1 MNWIHPNHIFRTRAR
16 FVALTTA
23 LLLSLVFLL
32 STTAQTPIVESS
44 SAFSNAVGDNS
55 NTLPLPPPYP
65 PAENLEESDDTCASQ
80 YGTNYIRD
88 FVQSKTAYCD
98 NTSTAS
104 LTCFSSKAHNNRL
117 DTLCVGGPADTSVS
131 EGSVTLACNLRELN
145 QEDHAEHSPALNR
158 FSTYWYNTGPKAIF
172 NDFIR
177 FEPKQDGLVTEIRA
191 VDNVL
196 FLVKR
201 EDTVANLWHTLMQ
214 VMSLTLSLD
223 ILRMAVDPNTGS
235 PYFDYR
241 DVRNSRVLILDQYEE
256 GPFFDLW
263 TMFTGLSPVRLGDD
277 TTLTSSKMVVPLPG
291 ASNPMWAGDWV
302 DVPCNGSSLLEVFSK
317 RILEHYQIP
326 VDQPKKTQLTL
337 TLIDRSSTRQLR
349 NQSTYVAALRK
360 RFPDIRVH
368 IVDFAAISFL
378 DQIRL
383 VRSTDLLVGVH
394 GAGLTHEMFLPRG
407 STVVEILP
415 PTLDYKGFANM
426 AKLLGHQYFGRHG
439 TSHPDDT
446 GDWQADDVSIDENS
460 FLELVGEAIANLKD

>member
-1 MNWIHPNHIFRTRAR
+1 M
-16 FVALTTA
+16 
-23 LLLSLVFLL
+23 
-32 STTAQTPIVESS
+32 TAQTSIAESF
-44 SAFSNAVGDNS
+44 SAFSNAVGGNS
-55 NTLPLPPPYP
+55 NTLQLPPPYP
-65 PAENLEESDDTCASQ
+65 PAGGLKESDDTCASQ
-80 YGTNYIRD
+80 YGTNYIHE
-88 FVQSKTAYCD
+88 FVQSETAYCD

-117 DTLCVGGPADTSVS
+117 DTLCVGGPADTLVS
-131 EGSVTLACNLRELN
+131 EGSVTLSCNLREMN
-145 QEDHAEHSPALNR
+145 QEDRAKHSPTLNR

-172 NDFIR
+172 NKFIR
-177 FEPKQDGLVTEIRA
+177 FEPKRDSSAPESRA

-201 EDTVANLWHTLMQ
+201 EEIVANLWHTLMQ

-223 ILRMAVDPNTGS
+223 VLRMAVDPNTGF
-235 PYFDYR
+235 PYFDDR

-263 TMFTGLSPVRLGDD
+263 TMFTGLSPLRLGDD
-277 TTLTSSKMVVPLPG
+277 TTLTSSKVVVPLPG
-291 ASNPMWAGDWV
+291 ASNPVWAGDWV
-302 DVPCNGSSLLEVFSK
+302 DIPCNGSSLLEVFSK
-317 RILEHYQIP
+317 RVLEHYQIP
-326 VDQPKKTQLTL
+326 VDRPRKTQLTL
-337 TLIDRSSTRQLR
+337 TLIDRRSTRQLR
-349 NQSTYVAALRK
+349 NQSTYVAGLRE
-360 RFPDIRVH
+360 RFPDIKIH
-368 IVDFAAISFL
+368 LIDFAAISFL

-407 STVVEILP
+407 STIVEILP

-426 AKLLGHQYFGRHG
+426 AKLLGHQYFSRHG

-460 FLELVGEAIANLKD
+460 FLELVGDAIANFRD